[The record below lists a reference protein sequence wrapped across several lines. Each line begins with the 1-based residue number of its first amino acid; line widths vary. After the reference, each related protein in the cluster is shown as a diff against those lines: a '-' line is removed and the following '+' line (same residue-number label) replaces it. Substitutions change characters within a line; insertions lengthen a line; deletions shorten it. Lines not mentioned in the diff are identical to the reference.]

1 MVEVMR
7 GTSEKI
13 IAEFNTLQLYDF
25 MTLSNLFL
33 EVGLEFSGTEANSTQ
48 SPLYKYITGELT

>member
-13 IAEFNTLQLYDF
+13 ISELNTLQLYDF

-48 SPLYKYITGELT
+48 SLLYKYITGELT